1 MARFVPNTSGL
12 QQKAALA
19 VELTGQNA
27 MNIYRPIIGFL
38 VAVLAVPILAAAFY
52 YPGRSADGSY
62 LILVLYSA
70 VISFHG
76 VFLLGLPAYLF
87 LRARKWTAFWIA
99 PLVGF
104 IVAAI
109 AWSVFALWVGLALGL
124 GLSRTFSQLMTSQ
137 TFRDLL
143 WPIGPIGAAVG
154 ALLWLIAR
162 PDRTFH

>member
-1 MARFVPNTSGL
+1 M
-12 QQKAALA
+12 K
-19 VELTGQNA
+19 
-27 MNIYRPIIGFL
+27 IYRPIIAFL
-38 VAVLAVPILAAAFY
+38 VAVLAVPIFVAAY
-52 YPGRSADGSY
+52 YYLWRSADSGY

-87 LRARKWTAFWIA
+87 LRARKWTAFWVA

-109 AWSVFALWVGLALGL
+109 AWSVVALWVLLAVGR
-124 GLSRTFSQLMTSQ
+124 GFSSAFSELMTTGSLGN
-137 TFRDLL
+137 LL
-143 WPIGPIGAAVG
+143 WPIGLMGAVVG

>member
-1 MARFVPNTSGL
+1 
-12 QQKAALA
+12 
-19 VELTGQNA
+19 
-27 MNIYRPIIGFL
+27 MNIYRPIIAFL
-38 VAVLAVPILAAAFY
+38 VAALAVPILAAAYY
-52 YPGRSADGSY
+52 YPGRSGDNGY

-70 VISFHG
+70 VISFNG

-104 IVAAI
+104 MVAAI
-109 AWSVFALWVGLALGL
+109 AWFVFALWLGL
-124 GLSRTFSQLMTSQ
+124 ILGRGLSGAFSDLMTAQSLGH
-137 TFRDLL
+137 LL
-143 WPIGPIGAAVG
+143 WPIGAMGAVVG